1 MREQNND
8 VNQSAIAKD
17 VFFVNAIPVKTFL
30 KKLLLLAPEP
40 AKLWTIGILY
50 LLLLRRID
58 FTLTVPQFVPAGFL
72 FG

>member
-40 AKLWTIGILY
+40 AKL
-50 LLLLRRID
+50 
-58 FTLTVPQFVPAGFL
+58 
-72 FG
+72 

>member
-30 KKLLLLAPEP
+30 KKLLLLAPES
-40 AKLWTIGILY
+40 AKL
-50 LLLLRRID
+50 
-58 FTLTVPQFVPAGFL
+58 
-72 FG
+72 